1 MSGRHSLLL
10 RQLKRH
16 LGGTSVPPEL
26 DAFVQAVDD
35 AYHQFDADRGM
46 LERSLELSSQELM
59 QATSEMRT
67 IFQAIPDLIFRVDV
81 EGTILGCQPGH
92 SSDIVHGAADLVG
105 KKIQSVPD
113 EEVALKFEEALRTVR
128 ETRAPVTIEYA
139 IDVEGARQCYE
150 ARLVPLL
157 ESQII
162 VLVRNVTERKRTE
175 DERVRLSKLDSI
187 SILAGGVAHDFNNI
201 LTAIVG
207 NLSFALTVRRPDL
220 IHDVLSDIEAAAL
233 RAQKLVAQLATF
245 SRGGMP
251 IRRVSA
257 IGPLLRDSAEF
268 ALSGSNVTGD
278 FSIAD
283 DLSPVSVDEGQI
295 GQAIDNLVINAKQ
308 AMPGGGTVRVSAE
321 NVAADGRDRLAGLA
335 IRPGRYV
342 KIVVEDHGVGIP
354 KHHLPRIFDPYFTT
368 KEKGTGLGLA
378 TTYSI
383 VKRHDGHI
391 AVESE
396 VGRGTTFTILLPTSS
411 EPAPIIPREQAM
423 PKKGRGLVLLMDD
436 EEMIRD
442 GTARMLQHLGYAVQC
457 ARNGEEA
464 IAIYRRAK
472 EQGRPFD
479 VVIMDLTVPAGL
491 GGKDTLRALRAI
503 EPGVAAIVSS
513 GYSDEPI
520 MAAYAQ
526 YGFSGVLSKPY
537 TIRELGDVL
546 HQVTASPCARAG

>member
-1 MSGRHSLLL
+1 MSGRHGLLL

-26 DAFVQAVDD
+26 EGFVQAVDD
-35 AYHQFDADRGM
+35 AYRQFEGDRGM

-67 IFQAIPDLIFRVDV
+67 IFQAIPDLIFRVDL

-92 SSDIVHGAADLVG
+92 PSDVVHRAADLVG

-113 EEVALKFEEALRTVR
+113 EEVALKFEDALRTVR
-128 ETRAPVTIEYA
+128 ETRSPVTIEYA
-139 IDVEGARQCYE
+139 LEIEGARQWYE

-162 VLVRNVTERKRTE
+162 ALVRNVTERKRTE

-207 NLSFALTVRRPDL
+207 NLSFAMTVRRPDL

-251 IRRVSA
+251 IRSVSG

-268 ALSGSNVTGD
+268 ALSGSNVTCE

-283 DLSPVSVDEGQI
+283 DLAPVSVDEGQL
-295 GQAIDNLVINAKQ
+295 GQAIDNLVINAQQ

-321 NVAADGRDRLAGLA
+321 NVSVDGRNPLLAT
-335 IRPGRYV
+335 RPGRYV
-342 KIVVEDHGVGIP
+342 QIRVEDSGVGIP
-354 KHHLPRIFDPYFTT
+354 KQHLPRIFDPYFTT

-391 AVESE
+391 AVESAL
-396 VGRGTTFTILLPTSS
+396 GAGTTFTILLPASS
-411 EPAPIIPREQAM
+411 ELAAIAPREQAT
-423 PKKGRGLVLLMDD
+423 PKKGRGFVLLMDD

-464 IAIYRRAK
+464 ISIYRRAK

-491 GGKDTLRALRAI
+491 GGKETLRALRAI
-503 EPGVAAIVSS
+503 EPGVTAIVSS

-520 MAAYAQ
+520 MAAHVQ
-526 YGFSGVLSKPY
+526 YGFRGVLTKPY

-546 HQVTASPCARAG
+546 HQVTAQPCARVG